1 MVAATNYTVTA
12 TNTGGST
19 TASVNIGVNAVVP
32 SALSYS
38 SNPATYTN
46 GTTITN
52 NTPTSSGGAVVSYAV
67 SPALPAGL
75 TLNTSTG
82 IISGTPTV
90 VVAATNYTVTATNT
104 GGSTTAS
111 VNITI
116 ASAVTLGWGTP
127 VLVENASDTIVDTG
141 GTFVNAFRF
150 GSTNNLTINFVTF
163 TGTNLSAPAA
173 PYTDAAFFSAVGT
186 ASADLRS
193 LLRSLNYDLPSN
205 IHTITGLTSGNTY
218 MLQWFYSDE
227 RTGGSPAIETRTQ
240 IVTIDTHSIT
250 FPSPLKAK
258 ATKCYFV
265 ATGSSMSITI
275 TGGEN
280 GHIEA
285 YQIRD
290 VT

>member
-1 MVAATNYTVTA
+1 MTRAAAVA
-12 TNTGGST
+12 
-19 TASVNIGVNAVVP
+19 P

-82 IISGTPTV
+82 IISGMPTV
-90 VVAATNYTVTATNT
+90 VTAVASYTVTATNT
-104 GGSTTAS
+104 GGSTTVS
-111 VNITI
+111 VSITI

-127 VLVENASDTIVDTG
+127 VAVNNATDDIVTTE

-150 GSTNNLTINFVTF
+150 GSATNLTINGVTF
-163 TGTNLSAPAA
+163 TGVNTGGTSASD
-173 PYTDAAFFSAVGT
+173 TGFFATYGSASVN
-186 ASADLRS
+186 LRS
-193 LLRSLNYDLPSN
+193 LLQSLIFGLSADT
-205 IHTITGLTSGNTY
+205 HTITGLTSGRTY
-218 MLQWFYSDE
+218 MLQWFFADE
-227 RTGGSPAIETRTQ
+227 RTSGNISTRNQ
-240 IVTIDTHSIT
+240 IVQISTYTKT
-250 FPSPLKAK
+250 FDAQLTAK